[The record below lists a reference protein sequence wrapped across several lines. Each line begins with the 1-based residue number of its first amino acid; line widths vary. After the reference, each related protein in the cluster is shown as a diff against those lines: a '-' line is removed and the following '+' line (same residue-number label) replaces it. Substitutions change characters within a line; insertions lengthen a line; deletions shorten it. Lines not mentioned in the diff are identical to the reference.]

1 MQQLTANLPGI
12 IALVALVGF
21 LAYIAFRIGFR
32 FLVRRLAGLVFILL
46 GVTFITF
53 ILGYFAPGDA
63 VVGQLGVHYTPQAAA
78 QLRHYYGLDLPWYQQ
93 YGDFLVR
100 LLHLNLGTSYI
111 NRDQSVWDILRR
123 GVPISLQLGL
133 LATVVSVLVGVP
145 MGVMAAVKANTSVDT
160 IIQSFALALFA
171 IPSFV
176 LIAFFAVA
184 MIKLND
190 NSLPHLPVA
199 GWDWTDPA
207 TVVAPILV
215 VAATGLALFTR
226 LTRTSLI
233 EILRQ
238 DYVRTARAK
247 GLDERTVVMRHAFR
261 NALIPLITVL
271 GPLLAS
277 TVNGLFVVE
286 LLFNIPGIANQ
297 TVTSVTQRDFP
308 VLQGTV
314 IILAVAVALL
324 NLAADVAYGIADP
337 RIKVA

>member
-1 MQQLTANLPGI
+1 MGNLTANLPAI
-12 IALVALVGF
+12 IALVAIVGF

-32 FLVRRLAGLVFILL
+32 FLIRRLAGLVFILI

-78 QLRHYYGLDLPWYQQ
+78 QLRHFYGLDLPWYQQ
-93 YGDFLVR
+93 YGNFLGR
-100 LLHLNLGTSYI
+100 LLHFDLGSSYI
-111 NRDQSVWDILRR
+111 NRDQTVWEILQR
-123 GVPISLQLGL
+123 GVPISLQLGVLAIL
-133 LATVVSVLVGVP
+133 LSVVIGVP
-145 MGVMAAVKANTSVDT
+145 LGVVAAVKANTGVDT
-160 IIQSFALALFA
+160 LIQTAALALFA

-190 NSLPHLPVA
+190 NNLPHLPVA
-199 GWDWTDPA
+199 GWDWTNPS
-207 TVVAPILV
+207 TVVAPIVV

-226 LTRTSLI
+226 LTRSSLV

-247 GLDERTVVMRHAFR
+247 GLNERTVIMRHAFR

-297 TVTSVTQRDFP
+297 TVTSITQRDFP
-308 VLQGTV
+308 VLQGTI
-314 IILAVAVALL
+314 IILAIAVALL

>member
-1 MQQLTANLPGI
+1 MQQLTANLPAV
-12 IALVALVGF
+12 IALVAIVGF
-21 LAYIAFRIGFR
+21 LAYTAFRIGFR
-32 FLVRRLAGLVFILL
+32 FLIRRLAGLVFILI

-78 QLRHYYGLDLPWYQQ
+78 QLRHFYGLDLPWYQQ
-93 YGDFLVR
+93 YGNFLGR
-100 LLHLNLGTSYI
+100 LLHFDLGTSYI
-111 NRDQSVWDILRR
+111 NRDQTVWEILQR
-123 GVPISLQLGL
+123 GVPVSLQLGVISTI
-133 LATVVSVLVGVP
+133 LAVLVGVP
-145 MGVMAAVKANTSVDT
+145 LGILAAVRANSALDT
-160 IIQSFALALFA
+160 AIQSVALALFA

-190 NSLPHLPVA
+190 NNLPHLPVA
-199 GWDWTDPA
+199 GWDWTDPT
-207 TVVAPILV
+207 TVVAPILI
-215 VAATGLALFTR
+215 VAAISFAYFTR
-226 LTRTSLI
+226 LTRTSLM
-233 EILRQ
+233 ETLRQ

-247 GLDERTVVMRHAFR
+247 GLNERIVIFRHAFR

-271 GPLLAS
+271 GPALAY

-297 TVTSVTQRDFP
+297 TVTSIVQRDFP

-314 IILAVAVALL
+314 IVLAVAVAVM
-324 NLAADVAYGIADP
+324 NLVTDVVYGIADP

>member
-1 MQQLTANLPGI
+1 MQQLAASLPAI
-12 IALVALVGF
+12 VAIVVLVAF
-21 LAYIAFRIGFR
+21 LAYTAVRIGFR
-32 FLVRRLAGLVFILL
+32 FLIRRLAGLVFILI

-53 ILGYFAPGDA
+53 ILGYYAPGDA
-63 VVGQLGVHYTPQAAA
+63 VVGQLGIHYTPQAAA
-78 QLRHYYGLDLPWYQQ
+78 QLRHFYGLDLPWYQQ
-93 YGDFLVR
+93 YGHFLGR
-100 LLHLNLGTSYI
+100 LLHFDLGDSYI
-111 NRDQSVWDILRR
+111 NRGQSVWDILQR
-123 GVPISLQLGL
+123 GVPVSIQLGV
-133 LATVVSVLVGVP
+133 LAITLAVLVGVP
-145 MGVMAAVKANTSVDT
+145 LGILAAVKANTSVDT
-160 IIQSFALALFA
+160 TIQSIALALFA

-190 NSLPHLPVA
+190 NNLPHLPVA
-199 GWDWTDPA
+199 GWDWTDPS

-215 VAATGLALFTR
+215 VAAGGFAIFTR
-226 LTRTSLI
+226 LTRASVMET
-233 EILRQ
+233 LRQ

-247 GLDERTVVMRHAFR
+247 GLDERTVIFRHAFR

-271 GPLLAS
+271 GPVLAS

-297 TVTSVTQRDFP
+297 TVTSITQRDFP

-314 IILAVAVALL
+314 IVLAVAVALM
-324 NLAADVAYGIADP
+324 NLAADVLYGLADP